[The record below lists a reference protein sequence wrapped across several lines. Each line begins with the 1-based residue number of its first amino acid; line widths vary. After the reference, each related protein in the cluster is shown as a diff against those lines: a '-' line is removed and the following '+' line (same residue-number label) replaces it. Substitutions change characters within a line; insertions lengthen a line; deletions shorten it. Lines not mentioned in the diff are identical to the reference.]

1 MRGAGMQRQGARRWS
16 WRDVWSW
23 LGLNLGRRA
32 GFVALIG
39 LLLTIVLA
47 FGVTLLRFQTSN
59 ASYLNANDP
68 AQIDNHRYEQ
78 YFGGDLIVTMFTMQ
92 RGRTVDDLFTPTNV
106 VAFERVQQELHRDP
120 SVFSVMTPLDAVEL
134 ANRLLAEPK
143 GSVDPTATV
152 AFHLL
157 FSALQREPSAKGR
170 AVLAS
175 YLAASLGQLDRVA
188 PGQRQLDDPAWV
200 SVLLH
205 NPNGTL
211 RAASQA
217 FFPNNRHAAMFIFLR
232 GHQSIAQESAAA
244 KTVSRI
250 VQSTRFQGA
259 STLVTGVPELL
270 RTINDYLT
278 SGFITLGAIAAV
290 VMAIILLLLFSVRW
304 RLLPFAIVAVGL
316 VWAFGLTGY
325 FHIPLT
331 LGSIASLPVLLGVGM
346 DYAIQLHSR
355 VEEEVV
361 LDRAAHPLQATARN
375 LGPALLVVT
384 FDCVFAFLALAF
396 SKVPMVRQFGWLLV
410 VGIVAVCVFSIFGTL
425 AVLGVREYRSP
436 TRGRDFSRGFLSRLA
451 VRLGSLSP
459 RTALPLVL
467 VSGLVLI
474 GGVAVEG
481 HLKMETDPIQWID
494 PAAPTVRAM
503 HAVRA
508 GIGSD
513 NYFQVLVTTDHPYS
527 DQTVDFVD
535 QLSRELFARYPRELY
550 LGSGMVNL
558 VSELTDLPGVQP
570 VPPTGAQVREVA
582 ALAPPDIRRTLVANG
597 GRELGIVFE
606 AKTATLE
613 PLAPVVDYLLHDV
626 HPPKGIE
633 ATPGGIALVGVGLI
647 DNLQASRS
655 LLTYLAVL
663 FVGLFLAV
671 RLRSVIRSLLS
682 LVPVVIAVG
691 VVALATWALGV
702 QLSPMTA
709 VSGPLVVAVC
719 TEFTS
724 LMLLRFVEERARG
737 LAPAAAMA
745 STASRTGRAF
755 MVSGLTAV
763 AGIAVIASSSWPLL
777 RGFGVVVG
785 LNVAIALACALVV
798 LPPILVWAESS
809 GRNLVSRGLLAAVR
823 EPPRHDGSAPRPPSA
838 TRPPVVDPDA
848 EPAVPLSRILT
859 GVRDA

>member
-1 MRGAGMQRQGARRWS
+1 MGGARRWS
-16 WRDVWSW
+16 WRDAWSW

-32 GFVALIG
+32 GLVAAVG
-39 LLLTIVLA
+39 LLLTIVLGLGA
-47 FGVTLLRFQTSN
+47 TLLRFQTSN

-68 AQIDNHRYEQ
+68 AQIDNHRYEH
-78 YFGGDLIVTMFTMQ
+78 YFGGDLIVTMFTMD
-92 RGRTVDDLFTPTNV
+92 RGSTVNDLFTPANV
-106 VAFERVQQELHRDP
+106 AAFERVQAALHKDP
-120 SVFSVMTPLDAVEL
+120 SVFSVMTPLDAATL
-134 ANRLLAEPK
+134 ANRLLAEPP

-157 FSALQREPSAKGR
+157 FSALQREPSAKGK
-170 AVLAS
+170 AVLSA
-175 YLAASLGQLDRVA
+175 YLASSLGQLDSVPPDA
-188 PGQRQLDDPAWV
+188 RQLSNPAWAK
-200 SVLLH
+200 VLLH

-211 RAASQA
+211 RAASEA
-217 FFPNNRHAAMFIFLR
+217 FFPNDRHAAMFIFLK
-232 GHQSIAQESAAA
+232 GHQTITQESAAA
-244 KTVSRI
+244 RTVSRI
-250 VQSTRFQGA
+250 IDATHFQHA
-259 STLVTGVPELL
+259 RTLVTGVPELL
-270 RTINDYLT
+270 RTINNYLT
-278 SGFITLGAIAAV
+278 SGFITLGAIAAL
-290 VMAIILLLLFSVRW
+290 VMAVILLLLFTVRW

-361 LDRAAHPLQATARN
+361 LDRAAHPIQATARN

-384 FDCVFAFLALAF
+384 FDCVFAFVALAF
-396 SKVPMVRQFGWLLV
+396 SQVPMVRQFGWLLV
-410 VGIVAVCVFSIFGTL
+410 VGIVAVCVFSIFGTM

-451 VRLGSLSP
+451 VRLGKVSP
-459 RTALPLVL
+459 RAAVPLILISGVIL
-467 VSGLVLI
+467 V

-494 PAAPTVRAM
+494 PSAPTVRAM
-503 HAVRA
+503 HEVRA

-535 QLSRELFARYPRELY
+535 HLSRQLFARFPHELY

-582 ALAPPDIRRTLVANG
+582 TLAPPDIRRTLVANG

-613 PLAPVVDYLLHDV
+613 PLTPVVNDILYDV
-626 HPPKGIE
+626 HPPKGIQV
-633 ATPGGIALVGVGLI
+633 TPGGIALVGVGLI

-671 RLRSVIRSLLS
+671 RLRSVWRSLLS

-691 VVALATWALGV
+691 IVALATWALGV

-737 LAPAAAMA
+737 LDPAAAMA

-785 LNVAIALACALVV
+785 LNVAIALVCALVV
-798 LPPILVWAESS
+798 LPPILVWAE
-809 GRNLVSRGLLAAVR
+809 RNCRNVVSRGLTAAVQ
-823 EPPRHDGSAPRPPSA
+823 ETPRTIGRSPGSPGPS
-838 TRPPVVDPDA
+838 RPPVVDPDA

-859 GVRDA
+859 GVRDD

>member
-1 MRGAGMQRQGARRWS
+1 MGGARRWS
-16 WRDVWSW
+16 WRDAWSW

-32 GFVALIG
+32 GLVAAVG
-39 LLLTIVLA
+39 LLLTIVLGL
-47 FGVTLLRFQTSN
+47 GVTLLRFQTSN

-68 AQIDNHRYEQ
+68 AQIDNHRYEH
-78 YFGGDLIVTMFTMQ
+78 YFGGDLIVTMFTMD
-92 RGRTVDDLFTPTNV
+92 RGFTVDDLFTPANV
-106 VAFERVQQELHRDP
+106 AAFERVQAALHKDP
-120 SVFSVMTPLDAVEL
+120 SVFSVMTPLDAVTL
-134 ANRLLAEPK
+134 ADRLLAEPP

-157 FSALQREPSAKGR
+157 FSALQREPSAKGK
-170 AVLAS
+170 AVLSA
-175 YLAASLGQLDRVA
+175 YLASSLGQLDRVPPDA
-188 PGQRQLDDPAWV
+188 RQLANPAWV
-200 SVLLH
+200 EVLLH

-211 RAASQA
+211 RAASEA
-217 FFPNNRHAAMFIFLR
+217 FFPNDGHAAMFIFLK
-232 GHQSIAQESAAA
+232 GHQTIAQESAAA
-244 KTVSRI
+244 RTVSRI
-250 VQSTRFQGA
+250 IDATHFQHA
-259 STLVTGVPELL
+259 RTLVTGVPELL

-278 SGFITLGAIAAV
+278 SGFITLGAIAAL
-290 VMAIILLLLFSVRW
+290 VMAVILLLLFTVRW

-361 LDRAAHPLQATARN
+361 LDRAAHPIQATARN

-384 FDCVFAFLALAF
+384 FDCVFAFVSLAF

-451 VRLGSLSP
+451 VRLGKVSP
-459 RTALPLVL
+459 RAAVPLILISGVIL
-467 VSGLVLI
+467 V

-494 PAAPTVRAM
+494 PSAPTVRAM
-503 HAVRA
+503 HEVRA

-513 NYFQVLVTTDHPYS
+513 NYFQVLVSTDHPYS

-535 QLSRELFARYPRELY
+535 QLSRQLFARFPHELY

-582 ALAPPDIRRTLVANG
+582 SLAPPDIRRTLVANG
-597 GRELGIVFE
+597 GHELGIVFE

-613 PLAPVVDYLLHDV
+613 PLTPVVDDILHDV
-626 HPPKGIE
+626 HPPKGIQ

-671 RLRSVIRSLLS
+671 RLRSVWRSLLS

-691 VVALATWALGV
+691 IVALATWALGV

-737 LAPAAAMA
+737 LDPAAAMA

-785 LNVAIALACALVV
+785 LNVAIALVCALVV
-798 LPPILVWAESS
+798 LPPILVWAESNC
-809 GRNLVSRGLLAAVR
+809 RNVVSRGLTAAVQ
-823 EPPRHDGSAPRPPSA
+823 ETPRTAGRPPSSPA
-838 TRPPVVDPDA
+838 PSRQPVVDPHA

-859 GVRDA
+859 GVRDD